1 MQQITLRAAAKLN
14 MTLDITGVRP
24 DGYHLLQMVM
34 QTVSLYDTLTLRR
47 EERISLLCDHLPN
60 PDNLA
65 WRAAEAFFAHTGVK
79 DGVRITL
86 DKQIPIQSGMAGG
99 SADAAAVL
107 KGLDILYE
115 THLGLPALRE
125 LGLSLGADVPYCL
138 MGGTALV
145 EGIGE
150 QVIPVPQ
157 MRTGAF
163 AILKPEWGVSTAA
176 AFAAYDS
183 GIPADR
189 PNPYRVIDCLMKG
202 KLKSVS
208 PYMRNLLEQSA
219 DRYPEIAELRRR
231 LLKNGALA
239 AQMTGSGSAVF
250 GLFPDLAAAKACAAA
265 AARPDERSFAAE
277 PVPQGVE
284 VLLME

>member
-1 MQQITLRAAAKLN
+1 METITLRAAAKLN
-14 MTLDITGVRP
+14 LTLDITGVRP

-34 QTVSLYDTLTLRR
+34 QTVSLYDTLTLRKA
-47 EERISLLCDHLPN
+47 EQISLISDLLPN

-65 WRAAEAFFAHTGVK
+65 WKAADAFFARTGITDGVK
-79 DGVRITL
+79 IVLSKRI
-86 DKQIPIQSGMAGG
+86 PVQSGMAGG

-107 KGLDILYE
+107 KGLDLLYG
-115 THLGLPALRE
+115 TRLGLPALRE
-125 LGLSLGADVPYCL
+125 IGLSLGADVPYCL

-150 QVIPVPQ
+150 TVLPVPQ

-163 AILKPEWGVSTAA
+163 VILKPEWGVSTTA

-189 PNPYRVIDCLMKG
+189 PNPYRVIDGLMKG
-202 KLKSVS
+202 KLHTVS
-208 PYMRNLLEQSA
+208 PYMRNVLEQSA
-219 DRYPEIAELRRR
+219 DRYGEIAGIRRR
-231 LLKNGALA
+231 LLHGGALA

-250 GLFPDLAAAKACAAA
+250 GLFPDLTAAEACAASA
-265 AARPDERSFAAE
+265 GRPDEQVFTAV
-277 PVPQGVE
+277 PVPSAIE
-284 VLLME
+284 VLHAE

>member
-1 MQQITLRAAAKLN
+1 MEQITLRAAAKLN

-47 EERISLLCDHLPN
+47 AERISLHCGCLPN

-65 WRAAEAFFAHTGVK
+65 WRAAEAFFARTGVQG
-79 DGVRITL
+79 GVQITL
-86 DKQIPIQSGMAGG
+86 DKQIPVQSGMAGG

-107 KGLDILYE
+107 KGLDLLYE
-115 THLGLPALRE
+115 TSLGLPALRE

-163 AILKPEWGVSTAA
+163 AIIKPAWGVSTAA

-189 PNPYRVIDCLMKG
+189 PDPYRVIDCLMKG
-202 KLKSVS
+202 KLKSAA

-219 DRYPEIAELRRR
+219 DRSSEIAELRRR
-231 LLKNGALA
+231 LLSHGALA

-250 GLFPDLAAAKACAAA
+250 GLFPDLASAKACAAA
-265 AARPDERSFAAE
+265 AARPDELSFAAE

>member
-47 EERISLLCDHLPN
+47 AEQISLLCDHLPN

-79 DGVRITL
+79 GGVQITL

-176 AFAAYDS
+176 AFAAYDN

-219 DRYPEIAELRRR
+219 DRYPEISELRRR
-231 LLKNGALA
+231 LLKHGALA

-265 AARPDERSFAAE
+265 AARPDELSFAAE
-277 PVPQGVE
+277 PVPQGIE

>member
-47 EERISLLCDHLPN
+47 EERISLHCDHLPN

-79 DGVRITL
+79 GGVQITL

-265 AARPDERSFAAE
+265 AARPDELSFAAE

>member
-47 EERISLLCDHLPN
+47 EERISLHCDHLPN

-79 DGVRITL
+79 GGVRITL

-265 AARPDERSFAAE
+265 AARPDELSFAAE

>member
-47 EERISLLCDHLPN
+47 EERISLHCDHLPN

-79 DGVRITL
+79 GGVRITL

-219 DRYPEIAELRRR
+219 DRYPEISELRRR

-265 AARPDERSFAAE
+265 AARPDELSFAAE